1 MKSFTAAKIAV
12 GKTSGHS
19 GLKRHHA
26 KFIIFACFKL
36 THLKNIPLNTDE
48 SLMLRIKNGD
58 EVAFELVFHRYKGY
72 LLDFVNRSLPQEED
86 AEGIVQEVF
95 VKLWLNRE
103 KLDPSK
109 SLNAFLF
116 TIARNELYGHLRKI
130 VSKRKYLE
138 EIYFSSNETTNISE
152 NIEYV
157 DLEKTV
163 AGLLNSLPPKRREI
177 FMLSRD
183 KGLTYKEIAAQL
195 GISEN
200 TVDTQIRKALAFL
213 KEKLGKQALTVLL
226 FILKKK

>member
-1 MKSFTAAKIAV
+1 MKPFEPTKITV
-12 GKTSGHS
+12 NETRGHS
-19 GLKRHHA
+19 DQKERSREVYY
-26 KFIIFACFKL
+26 ICQPKL

-72 LLDFVNRSLPQEED
+72 LLDFVNKSLPKEED
-86 AEGIVQEVF
+86 AEGIIQEVF
-95 VKLWLNRE
+95 VKLWLNKD

-116 TIARNELYGHLRKI
+116 TIARNELYGHLRKL

-138 EIYFSSNETTNISE
+138 ELYFSSNETADISE
-152 NIEYV
+152 NIEYLE
-157 DLEKTV
+157 LEKTV
-163 AGLLNSLPPKRREI
+163 TGLLNSLPPKRREI

-195 GISEN
+195 GVSEN

-213 KEKLGKQALTVLL
+213 KEKLGKQTLTILL
-226 FILKKK
+226 FILKRK